1 MSVNVQTET
10 FFIRKGDDFIRAITV
25 KQNGVLLDMTNYSFE
40 MDIRGCID
48 DVSTIIELTVAN
60 GRIDISQVAQ
70 GVIILNINNVDT
82 LALNEQKAVY
92 DLKWTDTNSDKKTIL
107 QGVMEILEIVSR

>member
-1 MSVNVQTET
+1 MSVTIQTET
-10 FFIRKGDDFIRAITV
+10 FFIRKGDAFIRAIEV
-25 KQNGVLLDMTNYSFE
+25 KQNGALLPMTNYTFE
-40 MDIRGCID
+40 MDVRGCLND
-48 DVSTIIELTVAN
+48 SSTIIELTIAN

-92 DLKWTDTNSDKKTIL
+92 DLKWTDINLDKRTIL
-107 QGVMEILEIVSR
+107 QGVVEILETVTR